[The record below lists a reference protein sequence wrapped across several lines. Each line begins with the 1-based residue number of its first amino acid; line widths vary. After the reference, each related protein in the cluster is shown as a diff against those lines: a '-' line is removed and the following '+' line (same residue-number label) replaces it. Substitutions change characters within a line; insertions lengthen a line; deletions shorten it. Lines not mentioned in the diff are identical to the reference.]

1 MNVKSLGF
9 VLAAGV
15 GSLCFSPGAFAI
27 GTGTNLPLGLGT
39 VLVSV
44 RPPADPFLAQVDVIV
59 TNCPV
64 PIPAIRIRVRS
75 LDGAGHASSLPGLE
89 AANGVISP
97 LK

>member
-15 GSLCFSPGAFAI
+15 SSLCFSPSALAVGA
-27 GTGTNLPLGLGT
+27 GTVLPLGLGT
-39 VLVSV
+39 LLIAV
-44 RPPADPFLAQVDVIV
+44 RPPADTFLAQVDVIV

-75 LDGAGHASSLPGLE
+75 LDGAGHASALPGLE
-89 AANGVISP
+89 AANGAIAP